1 MTQETESYRPGPR
14 SIDTVTRLFERWA
27 RDTPDAPALITPGAR
42 LSYGEL
48 ARRANRLAHH
58 LRAGGLPAGGTVAV
72 ALTRP
77 ADLLTALLG
86 ALEAGAAYTVL
97 DPDSPRTATGRL
109 AAARPHTLVTTGR
122 HRIRLEDGAATGDR
136 AATGGGL
143 RVVALDAEAGAVAA
157 HPAHAPDVPAAV
169 ASDPAAVLFPADGG
183 TRAVTV
189 THARLLAAHEGWA
202 EVCRLT
208 PEDRHLITAPADV
221 VPFAA
226 GWTRALCT
234 GGALVVPSDDR
245 AFDRAGRADRGAD
258 AAGPLRRL
266 VADEEVTLLHTDPEA
281 ARLLFTRGSGG
292 GPDPALWPLR
302 VVTVTGDRLF
312 LDQQAA
318 LQRGLHPGVRLL
330 NVYGTAETA
339 GVGTRFE
346 LGQLAGP
353 VADPERLSLLGTP
366 FPGWTADTAD
376 GLLRLAPPDGGDA
389 IPTGDHATLR
399 GDGLLEYRG
408 RDRDRIRAGRR
419 TVDTY
424 RVESAIRGHHGV
436 GDVVVTTTDEGV
448 LAKRLTAYIAPA
460 GPPGIHWI
468 GPPDLKRLRAHLD
481 GQVPEEDVPKAVV
494 HVRELPRNRAGQV
507 DRGALPQPPAS
518 QVGSTGGKYGSVDS
532 GTYTARTG
540 ERTSR
545 GCLVGCAFVAFV
557 VLIAQLTDVFWPGST
572 DLTYVPWH
580 YAVLFRGLYAFE
592 CLAFTTGLLFLFTGR
607 SRMLRTGRPRRLTT
621 AAHLALVWLL
631 ASWWPQ
637 DNFYRLAAK
646 NDWPQQAALVYT
658 FNVPL
663 MIAAAVVAVWATSP
677 PVGGYEDRF
686 DA

>member
-58 LRAGGLPAGGTVAV
+58 LRAGGLPSGGTVAV
-72 ALTRP
+72 GLTRP

-109 AAARPHTLVTTGR
+109 AAARPHALVTTGR
-122 HRIRLEDGAATGDR
+122 HRIRLDDGAATGGD
-136 AATGGGL
+136 L
-143 RVVALDAEAGAVAA
+143 RVVALDTEVGAIAA
-157 HPAHAPDVPAAV
+157 HPAHAPEVPAAG

-183 TRAVTV
+183 ARAVTV

-208 PEDRHLITAPADV
+208 PEDRHLITAPADG

-234 GGALVVPSDDR
+234 GGALVVPSDDH
-245 AFDRAGRADRGAD
+245 AFGDRGGRVGRGAD
-258 AAGPLRRL
+258 SVRRL
-266 VADEEVTLLHTDPEA
+266 IADVEVTLLHTDPEA
-281 ARLLFTRGSGG
+281 ARRLLAPRPGA
-292 GPDPALWPLR
+292 GPDPDLWPLR

-424 RVESAIRGHHGV
+424 RVESAIRGHHAV
-436 GDVVVTTTDEGV
+436 GDVVVTTMDEGV
-448 LAKRLTAYIAPA
+448 LAKRLTAYVAPA

-494 HVRELPRNRAGQV
+494 HVRELPRTRAGRL
-507 DRGALPQPPAS
+507 DRNALPQPPAS
-518 QVGSTGGKYGSVDS
+518 QVGSTGGKYGSVDT

-540 ERTSR
+540 GPTSR
-545 GCLVGCAFVAFV
+545 GCLVGCAFVPMA
-557 VLIAQLTDVFWPGST
+557 VLFGLLTDVFWPGST
-572 DLTYVPWH
+572 DLTYVPWQ

-592 CLAFTTGLLFLFTGR
+592 CLAFTAGLLFLFTGR
-607 SRMLRTGRPRRLTT
+607 SRMQRTGRSPRLTT

-637 DNFYRLAAK
+637 DNLYRLAAK
-646 NDWPQQAALVYT
+646 NDWPLQAALVYT